1 MTKIV
6 LNRKELIKKRGE
18 IVDITYLGIDDK
30 ECFCIGFF
38 FNLNETHARLKI
50 TSTYRD
56 TYECVDIPVEKIQ
69 EIKSYDFQ

>member
-1 MTKIV
+1 MTKITID
-6 LNRKELIKKRGE
+6 RKNLIKKRGE
-18 IVDITYLGIDDK
+18 IVDVSYLGADNK

-56 TYECVDIPVEKIQ
+56 TYECIEIPVEKIL
-69 EIKSYDFQ
+69 EIKNYEFQ